1 MSIVPAN
8 IIIGLSPETIA
19 VLSDLASAIRSI
31 SGTTIKGPITSG
43 TAVDGKKAES
53 PASKEDAAKAEDKK
67 EDAVI
72 YWFSSAS
79 GKFGEV
85 VGEEAFAAL
94 KKKDAKTV
102 KWTQDK
108 YEKAVKKA
116 ADEAAAA
123 KAAAADSDDDE
134 GEVPSLQDV
143 IDAFG
148 AYLPSDLDKAERAVR
163 AGFVKPMLARFG
175 AGKASE
181 LPEEHRRLA
190 INLVQRKAAG
200 QDVDPET
207 SEFEEFEAEDE
218 SLV

>member
-1 MSIVPAN
+1 MSIPAN
-8 IIIGLSPETIA
+8 IIIGLSPDTIA

-31 SGTTIKGPITSG
+31 SGATIKGPVTSG
-43 TAVDGKKAES
+43 NADAGIKADASAVKA
-53 PASKEDAAKAEDKK
+53 DQAKAEDKK

-108 YEKAVKKA
+108 YDKAVKKA

-123 KAAAADSDDDE
+123 KAAAENADDD
-134 GEVPSLQDV
+134 GEEAPSLQDV

-163 AGFVKPMLARFG
+163 AGFVKPLLARFG

-200 QDVDPET
+200 QDIDPE
-207 SEFEEFEAEDE
+207 SDEFEEFDAEVE